1 MLDRVAVFA
10 AAPGATFLTL
20 LLELLL
26 SFGIGEAEVE
36 LDATVLIDNA
46 MKVLDYTLCNFTG
59 LESTKKVSLR
69 QGVMKLIWHT
79 EQTQLPC

>member
-1 MLDRVAVFA
+1 MLDRVTVFA

-36 LDATVLIDNA
+36 LDATVLIDDA
-46 MKVLDYTLCNFTG
+46 MKVLDYTLCDFTG
-59 LESTKKVSLR
+59 LESTEQVSLR
-69 QGVMKLIWHT
+69 SGVM
-79 EQTQLPC
+79 